1 MAEIAKPDYLSLV
14 NKGGSGFN
22 VSELVTSI
30 VASEIEPK
38 RILQTSKLEKT
49 ENAISGIG
57 YLNSQSATTQSNF
70 STITGDSFFAASS
83 SMPQNMTFVAT
94 DETKLTSAIRTIS
107 DVQVAQ
113 KMVFELPGFSLTDT
127 FTETLSIEL
136 GEWSQSSFASETI
149 LVRSVPVEGDE
160 GFVSGKTYV
169 EGEVEADKTY
179 QAVFGKE
186 NGTGSAFAAFT
197 RDPHDP
203 SATGQYLSA
212 KNSGVTPQVEE
223 GVYFRTS
230 SNFDSGAYH
239 FQEVDN
245 YTFTKKSGT
254 SAININ
260 TTGSTLTL
268 SQMVSLIDAVDG
280 ISAQIV
286 QKSENSSNYSVI
298 ITSENTGAENG
309 FKIAS
314 SLSGNDGQR
323 WQTSLFS
330 GTNTAYGNQLAQSA
344 RNLEFKLDGVEISR
358 SQNTVTDLIEGGSLQ
373 MIANFSGNASLN
385 IARSESNIRQSIED
399 TIFSLNEFKTEI
411 DRLTYIDV
419 DGDANGP
426 LAMETSAT
434 MLKSN
439 FKKLALEPLKGY
451 GSELIYLSQLG
462 IKTNSSGEYYLDEAT
477 FSKTLANNPG
487 HFAALKDAN
496 LSSNS
501 ASATVTKSQFTN
513 VPADTYTVT
522 NDTGQWKLGDTNLT
536 QENLDSGGSRFTS
549 VSYPGLVIETTER
562 TPADF
567 EVYIGKSFSQKII
580 DLMTETLDL
589 ESSLKSTEESYK
601 TLTFDIEARLEK
613 LEIRETLIT
622 DRYTEQFGSME
633 QSMSQFNSTK
643 SLLENFVEAWK
654 KQK

>member
-57 YLNSQSATTQSNF
+57 YLNSQSAKTQSNF
-70 STITGDSFFAASS
+70 STISGDSFFEITASNS
-83 SMPQNMTFVAT
+83 TSVQVTAS
-94 DETKLTSAIRTIS
+94 DETKLSNTNRTIS
-107 DVQVAQ
+107 EVSIA
-113 KMVFELPGFSLTDT
+113 KEMVFELGSFSDLTT
-127 FTETLSIEL
+127 KFTANLKIDFGS
-136 GEWSQSSFASETI
+136 WSQTSSQSDTAVASYEI
-149 LVRSVPVEGDE
+149 
-160 GFVSGKTYV
+160 GKTYV
-169 EGEVEADKTY
+169 A
-179 QAVFGKE
+179 
-186 NGTGSAFAAFT
+186 N
-197 RDPHDP
+197 
-203 SATGQYLSA
+203 
-212 KNSGVTPQVEE
+212 
-223 GVYFRTS
+223 
-230 SNFDSGAYH
+230 
-239 FQEVDN
+239 
-245 YTFTKKSGT
+245 
-254 SAININ
+254 SAI
-260 TTGSTLTL
+260 T
-268 SQMVSLIDAVDG
+268 DAVDKTALTNDTDWSG
-280 ISAQIV
+280 VGDVAENDIFTASLTASAPLNSGSVISEIDAYEFTDADVASNETVSFTDETIVQVAARLNSISGLSAQIIDT
-286 QKSENSSNYSVI
+286 NGDGSSYSLIV
-298 ITSENTGAENG
+298 SSDDTGADNG
-309 FKIAS
+309 FKISEVS
-314 SLSGNDGQR
+314 SSVAGR
-323 WQTSLFS
+323 WATTAIPSSDAINNNFS
-330 GTNTAYGNQLAQSA
+330 QLARDAS
-344 RNLEFKLDGVEISR
+344 FKLDGISVSR
-358 SQNTVTDLIEGGSLQ
+358 STNNITDLIDGATVTLKADLTGSSVV
-373 MIANFSGNASLN
+373 AFS
-385 IARSESNIRQSIED
+385 RSESAIRQCIND

-513 VPADTYTVT
+513 VPADTYTVM

-549 VSYPGLVIETTER
+549 ASYPGLVIETTER

-567 EVYIGKSFSQKII
+567 DVYIGKSFSQKII

-589 ESSLKSTEESYK
+589 ESSFKSAEESYK
-601 TLTFDIEARLEK
+601 TLTVDIEARLEK

>member
-1 MAEIAKPDYLSLV
+1 MTEVAKPDYLSLV

-38 RILQTSKLEKT
+38 RILQNNKLEKT
-49 ENAISGIG
+49 ESAISGIG
-57 YLNSQSATTQSNF
+57 YLNSQSSKTQVNF
-70 STITGDSFFAASS
+70 TTITGDKFFDVISS
-83 SMPQNMTFVAT
+83 KPTDITFLST
-94 DETKLTSAIRTIS
+94 DETKLQSSIRTIS
-107 DVQVAQ
+107 DVKIA
-113 KMVFELPGFSLTDT
+113 KNMVFELPGFALTDT

-136 GEWSQSSFASETI
+136 GEWSQSSFASDTVIVNSE
-149 LVRSVPVEGDE
+149 LQA
-160 GFVSGKTYV
+160 GKTYKV
-169 EGEVEADKTY
+169 HATRGS
-179 QAVFGKE
+179 
-186 NGTGSAFAAFT
+186 GSAFDQYT

-203 SATGQYLSA
+203 DSTAQYMYPTDSANEPKLAVGAQ
-212 KNSGVTPQVEE
+212 
-223 GVYFRTS
+223 FRVS
-230 SNFDSGAYH
+230 DNFTNANWD

-245 YTFTKKSGT
+245 YTFTQKTGNT
-254 SAININ
+254 AVTINDGN
-260 TTGSTLTL
+260 DTLTL
-268 SQMVSLIDAVDG
+268 TQMVALIDAIDG
-280 ISAQIV
+280 VNAQIV
-286 QKSENSSNYSVI
+286 QKSEGSSEYSVI
-298 ITSENTGAENG
+298 ISSEFTGKENG

-314 SLSGNDGQR
+314 SLTGTAGQR
-323 WQTSLFS
+323 WQTSFFT
-330 GTNTAYGNQLAQSA
+330 GTSNAYNNSIAQSA
-344 RNLEFKLDGVEISR
+344 RDLEFKIDGVNVSR
-358 SQNTVTDLIEGGSLQ
+358 SQNVVNDLIGGGS
-373 MIANFSGNASLN
+373 IKFSADFTGSSSLSFV
-385 IARSESNIRQSIED
+385 RSEANIRQSIND
-399 TIFSLNEFKTEI
+399 TIFSLNEFKSEI

-462 IKTNSSGEYYLDEAT
+462 IKTNSSGEYYLDEVT

-487 HFAALKDAN
+487 HFKALKDAN

-522 NDTGQWKLGDTNLT
+522 NTSGQWKLGDTNLT
-536 QENLDSGGSRFTS
+536 QENLASGGSRFTS
-549 VSYPGLVIETTER
+549 VSYPGLVIETAER
-562 TPADF
+562 TPSDF
-567 EVYIGKSFSQKII
+567 NIYIGKSFSQKII

-589 ESSLKSTEESYK
+589 ESSLKSAEESYK
-601 TLTFDIEARLEK
+601 TLTVDIEARLEK